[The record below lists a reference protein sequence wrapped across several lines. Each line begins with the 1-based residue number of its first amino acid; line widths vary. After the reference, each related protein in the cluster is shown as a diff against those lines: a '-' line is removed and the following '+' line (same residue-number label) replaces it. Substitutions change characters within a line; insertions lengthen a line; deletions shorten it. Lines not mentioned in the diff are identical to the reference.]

1 MLKKEARILGISTTA
16 HRNGTALV
24 VGAVFRGR
32 SWLDGVLTCWIES
45 ETARPLSKISRTIMS
60 SRQYS
65 QLHAV
70 ILAKEQIVS
79 DLEINITELARR
91 VKLPVISIIKKRAAT
106 KGSKKPFRTNHYELE
121 VNGERLQVLAKG
133 ISREKTQ
140 ELFALTS
147 TPKSSIPEAA
157 RVADLIA
164 EQVTLKWNSL
174 GLP

>member
-1 MLKKEARILGISTTA
+1 M
-16 HRNGTALV
+16 
-24 VGAVFRGR
+24 
-32 SWLDGVLTCWIES
+32 
-45 ETARPLSKISRTIMS
+45 
-60 SRQYS
+60 
-65 QLHAV
+65 

-106 KGSKKPFRTNHYELE
+106 KGSKKPLETNHYELE